1 MRVRR
6 GDLQG
11 VGCCGREDSPLGAP
25 RRIPIDNGMCPLA
38 QRLRTTRTGLNR
50 STRLDSFT
58 NGRLVFEAVRPPPQH
73 SNNQIQPIGRI
84 QLIVGAVTRK
94 KFSCVWPNTAN
105 DARTQDLKDRPEH
118 STGASTPSPQR
129 PAGRN
134 ARTPQPPSPYCSK
147 FWRLAPDNWRFSPLL
162 FLVPKCNCLAVAD
175 TYLLNTALRDRPRQ
189 KLAHE
194 MQQGSDREGSEKG
207 EPK

>member
-11 VGCCGREDSPLGAP
+11 VGCCGREDSPLGGP

-38 QRLRTTRTGLNR
+38 QRLRTTPTGLNR

-58 NGRLVFEAVRPPPQH
+58 NGRLVFEALRPPPQH

-84 QLIVGAVTRK
+84 QPIVGAVTRK
-94 KFSCVWPNTAN
+94 KFSYVWPNTAN

-118 STGASTPSPQR
+118 STGASTPSP
-129 PAGRN
+129 
-134 ARTPQPPSPYCSK
+134 YCSK
-147 FWRLAPDNWRFSPLL
+147 FWRLAPDNRRFSPLL
-162 FLVPKCNCLAVAD
+162 SLAPNCNLLAAAD
-175 TYLLNTALRDRPRQ
+175 TYFLNTTLRDWPRQ

-194 MQQGSDREGSEKG
+194 MQKGSNREGSEKG
-207 EPK
+207 ESK